1 MNYQKMK
8 EHLQAEVDK
17 FFRPE
22 FLNRLDD
29 VIVFKSLTKEDI
41 SAILDIEMRGIIGRL
56 RDKKIAL
63 VLEQEARDFIIEKGT
78 NLEFGARPL
87 RRAIERF
94 IEDPLAEEILK
105 NTFEGKNV
113 IDVKLADD
121 KIVFEAGTR
130 EEPTEQPPEVPVN
143 SP

>member
-8 EHLQAEVDK
+8 EQLQAEVDK

-22 FLNRLDD
+22 FLNRLDE
-29 VIVFKSLTKEDI
+29 VIVFRSLTREDI

-56 RDKKIAL
+56 RNRKIDL
-63 VLEQEARDFIIEKGT
+63 VMTDDARSFIIEKGT

-87 RRAIERF
+87 RRAIERY

-113 IDVKLADD
+113 ISVKLVNDE
-121 KIVFEAGTR
+121 ITFEARKRGK
-130 EEPTEQPPEVPVN
+130 PTEQPPEVTVN